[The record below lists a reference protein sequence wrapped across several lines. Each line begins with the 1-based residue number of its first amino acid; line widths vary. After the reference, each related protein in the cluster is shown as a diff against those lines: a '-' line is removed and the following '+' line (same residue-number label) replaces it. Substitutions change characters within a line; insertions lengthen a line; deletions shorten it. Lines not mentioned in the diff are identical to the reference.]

1 MILKYILLILFII
14 SILLMTEFVI
24 DLVICYRKVEKVE
37 MDDKKKY
44 TLYIALAYFITFL
57 IVGI

>member
-14 SILLMTEFVI
+14 SILLMTEFAI

-37 MDDKKKY
+37 MDGKKKY

>member
-1 MILKYILLILFII
+1 MILKYILLILFIL

-37 MDDKKKY
+37 MTDKKKY
-44 TLYIALAYFITFL
+44 ILYTALAYFITFL
-57 IVGI
+57 IVGV